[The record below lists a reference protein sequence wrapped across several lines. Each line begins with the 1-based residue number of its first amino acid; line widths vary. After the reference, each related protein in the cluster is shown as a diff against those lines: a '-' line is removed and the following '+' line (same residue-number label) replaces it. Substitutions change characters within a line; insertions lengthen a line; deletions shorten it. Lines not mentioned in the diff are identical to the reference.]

1 MLFGSYQY
9 AIDVKGRF
17 NFPPKFREYF
27 GETFTVTKWMDNSLV
42 AFSQSEWENM
52 VQKLREK
59 GYGKARQAQ
68 LYLFTSAVTVV
79 PDKQGRI
86 LLPQTLRD
94 DAKISKDVSILG
106 MGEHAEIWSTQI
118 WQKRKKEI
126 DKIDIVDL
134 MQELEL

>member
-9 AIDVKGRF
+9 AIDAKGRF
-17 NFPPKFREYF
+17 NFPPKFREFF

-42 AFSQSEWENM
+42 AFSQDDWEKM
-52 VQKLREK
+52 VQKLLDKGVGKGREL
-59 GYGKARQAQ
+59 QQ
-68 LYLFTSAVTVV
+68 YLFTNAVIVQ

-94 DAKISKDVSILG
+94 DTKILKDVSILG
-106 MGEHAEIWSTQI
+106 MGDHAEIWSSEI
-118 WQKRKKEI
+118 WQARKAKI
-126 DKIDIVDL
+126 DKLNVVDL